1 MKLQNMGITG
11 FTLHDR
17 ETGSEM
23 DAEWLAED
31 EQYKRLMID
40 DIEGFAFGA
49 EGQLY
54 LLDECGVWE
63 DVDADKYDV
72 HWEFAKRI
80 LVLTFDENAKQ
91 AVLAMPKMD
100 QELAGRI
107 LAFFIR
113 YYAKNMIDNGAS
125 LIDVIRM
132 ISTAANYGLNETYK
146 DLLDEEQNN
155 EKRNKNTSNSQSTN
169 NE

>member
-1 MKLQNMGITG
+1 MKLQKIGVTG
-11 FTLHDR
+11 FTIHDR
-17 ETGSEM
+17 ETGKEM
-23 DAEWLAED
+23 NAEWLAED

-54 LLDECGVWE
+54 LLDECGAWE
-63 DVDADKYDV
+63 DVDADKYEV
-72 HWEFAKRI
+72 HWKITERC
-80 LVLTFDENAKQ
+80 LVLTFDENAEY

-113 YYAKNMIDNGAS
+113 YFAQSMVDNGVRF
-125 LIDVIRM
+125 IDVFRM
-132 ISTAANYGLNETYK
+132 ISTAANYGIKEI
-146 DLLDEEQNN
+146 LDDK
-155 EKRNKNTSNSQSTN
+155 EKRNNERNS
-169 NE
+169 